1 VVAKILSSTLIG
13 MKALIINVEVDLSRG
28 LPSFNIVGLPDKAVR
43 ESRDRVRAAIKN
55 SGYDFPSQKIT
66 INMAPANIKKIG
78 PHYDLAIATGILA
91 EKGIIKNNLLD
102 SFLIAG
108 ELSLNGCV
116 RKVKG
121 ILPMSSKLKEKKLQ
135 GIILPIK
142 NQNEANLVEDIKIIP
157 VKSFSD
163 VVKFLNYGQLNKN
176 NILDNSNSSKIV
188 YDIDFSEIKGQKEAK
203 RAFEIAASGLHN
215 ILMIGPPGSGKT
227 MLARR
232 IRTIL
237 PPLTKE
243 EQLELTKVYSIM
255 GIVNNKKLIKER
267 PFRAPHQNISPVGL
281 IGGGKIPEPGEVSLA
296 HNGTLFL
303 DELPE
308 FKRNVLESLRQPLEK
323 GSVTIIR
330 SQMRATFP
338 AKIMLIAAMNPCPC
352 GYYGDNRHECTCS
365 LNKIKKYRS
374 KISGPLLDRIDIHL
388 EVPGLSVNEI
398 MEDANGESSKQIR
411 KRVINAQKIQFD
423 RYNNEIFNYNSQLK
437 GKKIKKYCPLNNKC
451 KYFLKDAI
459 ERLYLSARAY
469 DRILK
474 IARTIADLA
483 GNENIKKS
491 HVAEAAQYR
500 SLNRRI
506 KSAQY

>member
-1 VVAKILSSTLIG
+1 MVEKTLSSTIIG

-232 IRTIL
+232 IRT
-237 PPLTKE
+237 
-243 EQLELTKVYSIM
+243 
-255 GIVNNKKLIKER
+255 
-267 PFRAPHQNISPVGL
+267 
-281 IGGGKIPEPGEVSLA
+281 
-296 HNGTLFL
+296 
-303 DELPE
+303 
-308 FKRNVLESLRQPLEK
+308 
-323 GSVTIIR
+323 
-330 SQMRATFP
+330 
-338 AKIMLIAAMNPCPC
+338 
-352 GYYGDNRHECTCS
+352 
-365 LNKIKKYRS
+365 
-374 KISGPLLDRIDIHL
+374 
-388 EVPGLSVNEI
+388 
-398 MEDANGESSKQIR
+398 
-411 KRVINAQKIQFD
+411 
-423 RYNNEIFNYNSQLK
+423 
-437 GKKIKKYCPLNNKC
+437 
-451 KYFLKDAI
+451 
-459 ERLYLSARAY
+459 
-469 DRILK
+469 
-474 IARTIADLA
+474 
-483 GNENIKKS
+483 
-491 HVAEAAQYR
+491 
-500 SLNRRI
+500 
-506 KSAQY
+506 